1 MAEETTVALKI
12 VIDGQERAVNNL
24 KELKQARKDAT
35 DAFLKGDKDAAKSLA
50 QLTDKMEDLKDAS
63 KSVKGEGLEPLR
75 SSFRLFGEGM
85 KDLDFGKLG
94 QAFKGLGLAMK
105 AVPIFLLVEGITYLI
120 TNFKELTEGTGILAT
135 VLKPL
140 GDLFNW
146 LKDGLYALT
155 DAIGLT
161 NSELDKMGESVK
173 TNAEKSKEAIA
184 QQNAEY
190 DRQIAVA
197 KAAGKSTIELEQAK
211 QQAIIDTNVQIV
223 KQIEAFVRAGG
234 VLDEEKQKLLTASL
248 EGIKNARTQQAVVE
262 ITHNKELIDKYKE
275 HLAEKQK
282 ADSLRFEQKKSDN
295 QAEIDMQT
303 EMLATMDALNE
314 EQAQKDRDRQA
325 ALDAEKLNMSL
336 WHFETE
342 QTQKE
347 KLDKIDEENAAKE
360 KARRQD
366 QFNTQMDLAQK
377 STQTLMAFS
386 DLYFSHQLRQAKG
399 NAEREREIKKKQF
412 NMNKA
417 FGITTAVIDG
427 VRSVQAALT
436 QTPPLSYVLAAL
448 NAALAIANVAKIAS
462 AKFDDGGSSAS
473 GGGADIGGSVS
484 GASAPAIPQP
494 NNQVT
499 KLDEEGNLQ
508 KAKEQPVVKAVVVET
523 DITDKQKRVNT
534 IEESAKL

>member
-508 KAKEQPVVKAVVVET
+508 KAKEKPLVANVSITEV
-523 DITDKQKRVNT
+523 TDKSKRINT